1 MTVTSLGKGNNL
13 AYLYNLQLLR
23 FKPKFHLIVCINC
36 EIRKGWGKGE
46 EPKTSN
52 FLLLWA
58 ENKTAFTPAATI
70 NHSAMHLA
78 TPSH

>member
-52 FLLLWA
+52 FLLL
-58 ENKTAFTPAATI
+58 
-70 NHSAMHLA
+70 
-78 TPSH
+78 